1 MKRFSVWIVRKKRTG
16 SRFLNRRACSALVRQ
31 TEKYYQGGEH
41 DEKNSIPDPGSYD
54 DLHSINSSGKNRGTR
69 KHSIAAAKTVEPE
82 STETNGLAG
91 VTVHATVGEYDT
103 QAKTFTVT
111 LYDDDRY
118 AVDNIEKLEAGDT
131 LLAGGQLYRVKEKTE
146 EESGDILVVTEDGYE
161 IVFFQVGDE
170 DMIAQSTDDDRRYMH
185 AFSILHLP
193 AAAAIRYEDNSDPEK
208 EEAVVTEGL
217 EDILKIKA
225 EKETDSIGFDY
236 YATIIT
242 LNENM
247 EIEVIHQDFDVAQ

>member
-1 MKRFSVWIVRKKRTG
+1 MKKIASLILAAMMIFTFSPAT
-16 SRFLNRRACSALVRQ
+16 
-31 TEKYYQGGEH
+31 
-41 DEKNSIPDPGSYD
+41 
-54 DLHSINSSGKNRGTR
+54 
-69 KHSIAAAKTVEPE
+69 AKTVEPE

-91 VTVHATVGEYDT
+91 STIHATIGDYDA

-111 LYDDDRY
+111 LYDDDRFSI
-118 AVDNIEKLEAGDT
+118 DNIEKLEAGDT
-131 LLAGGQLYRVKEKTE
+131 LLAGGRLHKVKEKTE
-146 EESGDILVVTEDGYE
+146 EENGDFTVVTEDGYE
-161 IVFFQVGDE
+161 IVFYQVGDE

-193 AAAAIRYEDNSDPEK
+193 AAAGIRYEDNSDPDQ
-208 EEAVVTEGL
+208 EEADVTEGL
-217 EDILKIKA
+217 ENILAVKG
-225 EKETDSIGFDY
+225 EKEENSNGFDF